1 MTILRTLKHWA
12 LSPIPVKYSFPEE
25 ALGEITQ
32 CIEKQKP
39 RPPQSLRSLL
49 REAFRWIF

>member
-32 CIEKQKP
+32 CIEKS
-39 RPPQSLRSLL
+39 RNHDLR
-49 REAFRWIF
+49 RV